1 MIKYIGLTQMVIAI
15 SAKIGSNTLAVAVLD
30 ATCVNTAVN
39 AQMVRFIAHGGRI
52 DKIIIRDAIHLKR
65 FLNIVFCIKLIA
77 FKRSV
82 TTSTLFFRRTLK
94 GPI

>member
-1 MIKYIGLTQMVIAI
+1 MIKYIGLTQIVIAI
-15 SAKIGSNTLAVAVLD
+15 SAKIGSKTLAVAVLD

-52 DKIIIRDAIHLKR
+52 DKIIILDAIHLKR
-65 FLNIVFCIKLIA
+65 FSNKVFKKLIA
-77 FKRSV
+77 CKRYYLY
-82 TTSTLFFRRTLK
+82 TIFHFRRTLK